1 VTGSAAKAKRS
12 EPTGE
17 RFHPTFMHGRI
28 IEAEHLARY
37 VWAAQLAG
45 GRRVLDAACGMAYG
59 TRILAEAGASEV
71 VGIDLN
77 EEVVAEVRATAA
89 PNMTFDV
96 GDLRQL
102 PYGEDEFDL
111 ITCFEAIEH
120 VPDPD
125 AVLDELRRVLRP
137 GGVVAL
143 STPNRDVYSPGN
155 PFHLRELTPNE
166 LEAELTQRFRSVVLR
181 RQHTWVASG
190 IFGDESFEAGGNRR
204 IDGAEVLKAS
214 ENEVG
219 KETYTLALASDGEIP
234 ADGPVVE
241 LSGDIDAREWS
252 ERLDV
257 ADHAIHVAPK
267 DVDLRYEAEVE
278 LLQGE
283 LQALRRRLLEAEEE
297 VRDHDEM
304 SAKLIQADEALR
316 DYVRS
321 AEIINSA
328 SWKLTRPLRR
338 ITARIRQFR
347 S

>member
-1 VTGSAAKAKRS
+1 
-12 EPTGE
+12 
-17 RFHPTFMHGRI
+17 MHGRI

-37 VWAAQLAG
+37 VWAAQLAS

-59 TRILAEAGASEV
+59 TRLLADAGASEV
-71 VGIDLN
+71 VGIDIS
-77 EEVVAEVRATAA
+77 EEVVAEARATAG

-96 GDLRQL
+96 GDLRKL
-102 PYGEDEFDL
+102 PYGDDEFDL
-111 ITCFEAIEH
+111 IACFEAIEH

-125 AVLDELRRVLRP
+125 VVLDELRRVLRP

-190 IFGDESFEAGGNRR
+190 IFDDQSFKAAGNQR
-204 IDGAEVLKAS
+204 IDGVDMRKAS

-234 ADGPVVE
+234 ADRPVAE
-241 LSGDIDAREWS
+241 LSGDVDLREWG

-257 ADHAIHVAPK
+257 ADHAIDAAPQ

-283 LQALRRRLLEAEEE
+283 LRELRQRLLAAEAEIGDYNEI
-297 VRDHDEM
+297 
-304 SAKLIQADEALR
+304 SAKLTQADEALR

-321 AEIINSA
+321 AEILNSA
-328 SWKLTRPLRR
+328 SWKLTRPLRS
-338 ITARIRQFR
+338 IIARIRQYR

>member
-1 VTGSAAKAKRS
+1 
-12 EPTGE
+12 
-17 RFHPTFMHGRI
+17 MHGRI

-37 VWAAQLAG
+37 AWAAQMAS

-71 VGIDLN
+71 VGIDLD
-77 EEVVAEVRATAA
+77 EEVIAEVGATAG

-102 PYGEDEFDL
+102 PYDDDEFEL

-125 AVLDELRRVLRP
+125 AVLDELSRVLCP

-190 IFGDESFEAGGNRR
+190 IFDDGNFQAGGNERV
-204 IDGAEVLKAS
+204 DGVEVLKAS
-214 ENEVG
+214 ENKLG
-219 KETYTLALASDGEIP
+219 METYTLALASDGDIP
-234 ADGPVVE
+234 ADGPIVD
-241 LSGDIDAREWS
+241 LSGDIDLREWS

-257 ADHAIHVAPK
+257 ADHAIDAVPQ
-267 DVDLRYEAEVE
+267 DVDLRHKAEVE
-278 LLQGE
+278 GLQGE
-283 LQALRRRLLEAEEE
+283 LRELRQRLLKAEEGIKGY
-297 VRDHDEM
+297 DEM
-304 SAKLIQADEALR
+304 NAKLIQADEALR

-328 SWKLTRPLRR
+328 SWKLTRPLRS
-338 ITARIRQFR
+338 ITARIRQYR